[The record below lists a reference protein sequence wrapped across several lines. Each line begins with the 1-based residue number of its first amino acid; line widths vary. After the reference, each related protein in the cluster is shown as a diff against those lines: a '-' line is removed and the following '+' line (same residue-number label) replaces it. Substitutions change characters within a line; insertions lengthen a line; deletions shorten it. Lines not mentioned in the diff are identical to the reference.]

1 MSRAAA
7 IQSLEPFRLTPHMA
21 RHGGLSEDALSRVRS
36 VPEIQARGRWEHPKS
51 VARYRKAGTL
61 LRQIRL
67 MTNPQLR
74 KAKAASPTLGPL
86 ICLALRDF

>member
-61 LRQIRL
+61 LRL
-67 MTNPQLR
+67 MTNPQFC
-74 KAKAASPTLGPL
+74 KAKAASPTLGSL